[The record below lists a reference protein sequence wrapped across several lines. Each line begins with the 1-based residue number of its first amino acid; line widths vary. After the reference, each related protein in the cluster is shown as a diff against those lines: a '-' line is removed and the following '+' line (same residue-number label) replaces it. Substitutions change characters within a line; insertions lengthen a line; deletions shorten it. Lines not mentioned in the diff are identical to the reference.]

1 MILAPASSNRVK
13 PFYLLV
19 LGSSSTDGEDKD
31 LSQLRDLRT
40 RMSYSGHSYSVYD
53 VASHFETAPLI
64 FENETYK
71 QSVIDT
77 EGMIEYDII
86 IKMPPRKKYS
96 IKAKITR
103 IRKAEP
109 RIVIPEK
116 PYTGI

>member
-1 MILAPASSNRVK
+1 MLDTVSSNRVK
-13 PFYLLV
+13 PFYMPP

-31 LSQLRDLRT
+31 LSHLRLMT
-40 RMSYSGHSYSVYD
+40 GMVYPGGIWLSYD
-53 VASHFETAPLI
+53 VASHSEPSALI

-71 QSVIDT
+71 NKEIFTD
-77 EGMIEYDII
+77 EMIEHDIYV
-86 IKMPPRKKYS
+86 KMPPIKKYS

-109 RIVIPEK
+109 RIVLPEM